1 MNANWQRYND
11 ARTGEMAVLEQQ
23 LEAGKTQVEGMT
35 LQLSREQQ
43 QEMDRLMLQHKQK
56 ADVAEEAKMK
66 VCFPFIHTIPG
77 FPRYVFPSFTQY
89 QDSQG
94 MFSLH
99 SHNTRFPRFPR
110 YVFPSFTQYQD
121 SQGMFSLH
129 SHNTRIPKG
138 FPFIHTILGFPR
150 YVFHSFTQY

>member
-1 MNANWQRYND
+1 
-11 ARTGEMAVLEQQ
+11 MAVLEQQ

-99 SHNTRFPRFPR
+99 SHNTRIPKVCFPFIHTIPGFPR

-129 SHNTRIPKG
+129 SHNTRVPKVC

-150 YVFHSFTQY
+150 YVFPSFTQY